1 MRTHPLTLVALATL
15 CTAVAACNHEP
26 KPDHKGGFMVQ
37 GEKVIELPAVSVET
51 QFTPEG
57 FALNYFN
64 GEPTATVRPGDYLIL
79 YGDYKPNALT
89 AYKQG
94 AGYYEQDSSKP
105 SASDAI
111 TVGPM
116 KGETE
121 MFKVRFT
128 KPLPAGIY
136 LLECTLGKGSVG
148 FPFRIEE

>member
-1 MRTHPLTLVALATL
+1 MRTHPLTLLALAAL
-15 CTAVAACNHEP
+15 CTTVAACSHEP
-26 KPDHKGGFMVQ
+26 KPDHKGGFLVQ

-57 FALNYFN
+57 FALNYFK
-64 GEPTATVRPGDYLIL
+64 GEPTATVRTGDYLIL
-79 YGDYKPNALT
+79 FGDYKPYALT
-89 AYKQG
+89 PYKAATG
-94 AGYYEQDSSKP
+94 RYEEDSAKP

-128 KPLPAGIY
+128 KPLPSGVY
-136 LLECTLGKGSVG
+136 LLECTQGKGSVG
-148 FPFRIEE
+148 FPFRIEQ

>member
-1 MRTHPLTLVALATL
+1 MRKNPLTLVAAVAV
-15 CTAVAACNHEP
+15 CVAVAACNREI
-26 KPDHKGGFMVQ
+26 KPDHKGGFLVQ
-37 GEKVIELPAVSVET
+37 NEKLIELSAVNVET

-79 YGDYKPNALT
+79 YGDYTPNALT
-89 AYKQG
+89 AYKHG
-94 AGYYEQDSSKP
+94 AGFYEQDSSKP

-128 KPLPAGIY
+128 KPLPAGVY

-148 FPFRIEE
+148 FPFRIE